1 MAEEIE
7 IFDVVNEFDVVI
19 GTARREEVHKKEM
32 MHRSVHL
39 LVFNGRDEVLLQKRS
54 LGKDTYPGTWD
65 SSVSGHVNSG
75 EEYDQCVIRE
85 SSEEMG
91 IELGR
96 VPERMFKIEACE
108 KTGHEFSQIY
118 RYYSEGPFF
127 PNENEISEIKWFSE
141 EELAASQLDNSKV
154 FSPAFS
160 LIWSI
165 LTSDSTRR
173 SSKQP

>member
-19 GTARREEVHKKEM
+19 GTASREEVHRQKM

-39 LVFNGRDEVLLQKRS
+39 LVFNGKDEVLLQKRS
-54 LGKDTYPGTWD
+54 PGKDTYPGTWD
-65 SSVSGHVNSG
+65 STVSGHLDSG
-75 EEYDQCVIRE
+75 EEYDQCIIRE
-85 SSEEMG
+85 SYEEMG
-91 IELGR
+91 IEFEK

-108 KTGHEFSQIY
+108 ETGQEFSHIY
-118 RYYSEGPFF
+118 RHYSEGPFF

-141 EELAASQLDNSKV
+141 RELEGSQLDDSKV

-165 LTSDSTRR
+165 LTSDSEGRT
-173 SSKQP
+173 SKRP